1 MAEQKRGCG
10 WRKISGLYLVGDF
23 AHVPCDKLPI
33 PLAVCPCC
41 GNGIKANRGWTKI
54 NPIKLFGSHRYCA
67 DKFKPCFVCDP
78 QSFGEVGYLLRI
90 GEKFYPKV
98 EDFISEGI
106 RMGISRRIAQ
116 IPRDF
121 ILGKTVVYLAHINA
135 CVENE
140 PTEIQTELKVNPTEI
155 APRLLEATKVK
166 RVMGIF
172 TAFIPQRIEKIYWQ
186 QALDDMPKSE
196 RKRLEKRG
204 ITCVPA
210 PNGDERFR

>member
-1 MAEQKRGCG
+1 MTEQKRGCG
-10 WRKISGLYLVGDF
+10 WRKVSGVYLVGDYIPVSCDRLP
-23 AHVPCDKLPI
+23 VPLK
-33 PLAVCPCC
+33 VCPCC
-41 GNGIKANRGWTKI
+41 GSGVKVGLGMTKI
-54 NPIKLFGSHRYCA
+54 NPFKLLGNHRYCA
-67 DKFKPCFVCDP
+67 DKVQPCWVCQP
-78 QSFGEVGYLLRI
+78 NEEPAYVMRV
-90 GEKFYPKV
+90 GEKWYPKV
-98 EDFISEGI
+98 SDFLNEGI
-106 RMGISRRIAQ
+106 RMGFSKRIHQ

-140 PTEIQTELKVNPTEI
+140 PTEVQTELKVNPTEV

-186 QALDDMPKSE
+186 SALDEMPKSE

-204 ITCVPA
+204 ITPVPV
-210 PNGDERFR
+210 PDKDERFR